1 MWPLE
6 GSRGLREEDGYVSWV
21 RVCRDS
27 NATHPLKTR
36 RARASSVTIWE
47 LGFGEGEGEGVGVGH
62 VGGVENEVKVK
73 SGAK

>member
-1 MWPLE
+1 M
-6 GSRGLREEDGYVSWV
+6 REEDGYVSWV
-21 RVCRDS
+21 HVCQDS

-47 LGFGEGEGEGVGVGH
+47 LGFGEGVGVGV
-62 VGGVENEVKVK
+62 VRAGGVENRVKVK